1 MASNSV
7 SIASNRLGKG
17 TGVVAILNASAGN
30 MTPALGVA
38 IRSALPDAEVVES
51 RSVEEAREAVR
62 RLARTRP
69 RLLVSGGGDGAVTA
83 LINSWRETGVELP
96 PIALLPLGT
105 GNAWAHAVGAP
116 ALSDLVLKLKTLPW
130 PLPMRRFNLLEVCG
144 VLCPFAGGG
153 WDASILEG
161 YGRFRDGRFSKFLP
175 RWLRRGVAG
184 YLVSLAGFSLH
195 ELTHPHR
202 ARVKITAPPPSLT
215 LAAGQQ
221 LEHVLPSTLYEGSF
235 SVVAMGTEPEY
246 GFGFKAFPFANAAP
260 GRLNLRV
267 YDRSLP
273 FAAADAVRLWRG
285 LHPIQGMR
293 DFFVSEA
300 RLDFDRPVRFQ
311 VAGDSFGLRTSV
323 AVRLVRDAVEL
334 VDWSSL
340 FDTSQ
345 QAPTQFLESPRAP
358 GKKAPHLRSV

>member
-1 MASNSV
+1 MTANSV
-7 SIASNRLGKG
+7 GIASNRLGKG
-17 TGVVAILNASAGN
+17 TGVVAILNVGAGR

-38 IRSALPDAEVVES
+38 IRNALPDAEWVES
-51 RSVEEAREAVR
+51 RSVDEAREAVR

-83 LINSWRETGVELP
+83 LINLWGETGAPLP
-96 PIALLPLGT
+96 PIAVVPLGT

-116 ALSDLVLKLKTLPW
+116 ALSELVPKLKTLPW
-130 PLPMRRFNLLEVCG
+130 PLPIRRFNLLEVCG

-153 WDASILEG
+153 WDGSILEG
-161 YGRFRDGRFSKFLP
+161 SRRFRDRRFSRLLP
-175 RWLRRGVAG
+175 RGLCQGVVG

-202 ARVKITAPPPSLT
+202 AHVKITAPPPSLALT
-215 LAAGQQ
+215 ADQQ
-221 LEHVLPSTLYEGSF
+221 MEHVVSSTLYEGSF

-246 GFGFKAFPFANAAP
+246 GFGFKAFPFASAAP

-273 FAAADAVRLWRG
+273 FAVADAVRLWRG
-285 LHPIQGMR
+285 LHPIQGMH

-311 VAGDSFGLRTSV
+311 VAGDSFGLRTTV
-323 AVRLVRDAVEL
+323 EVRLVRDAVEL
-334 VDWSSL
+334 VDWSTL

-345 QAPTQFLESPRAP
+345 HVPAQFLQSQRS
-358 GKKAPHLRSV
+358 LRRIGVGQRP